1 MFMRGGSRLIVPGS
15 HIKCNII
22 TDVFPDKPPCVQ
34 RRLPL
39 PIHDTY
45 PLELPTELCEISQ
58 CPKKCLNNRFLGVK
72 ALVGAFIKVKAIG
85 S

>member
-1 MFMRGGSRLIVPGS
+1 MNVYARWKPADRARI

-34 RRLPL
+34 TRLPL
-39 PIHDTY
+39 PSHDTY
-45 PLELPTELCEISQ
+45 PLELPTGLRNISQ
-58 CPKKCLNNRFLGVK
+58 CLEKSSL
-72 ALVGAFIKVKAIG
+72 ID